1 MEIIMTEKKHTEIDL
16 QGECALG
23 FESVRDALAESFV
36 SRDEIGSAICV
47 YFEGKKVV
55 DLWGGYVDGAQNHPW
70 KANTLCL
77 MYSVAKSICSL
88 SVHMLADRGQIDL
101 EAPIAEYWPEFAQ
114 AGKEEIKVRH
124 FLSHWCGVWAN
135 DRAIAGDIYDP
146 EAMEKVIAMQSPA
159 WPIETQ
165 GAYNTVNIGFI
176 ANEIV
181 RRVTDKSIQN
191 FIADEITKPLGVD
204 YYLGVPENAL
214 DRCAEIIANPADQV
228 RAAGRDPDSP
238 VVAAWKAFPKNFGP
252 TEQNSYRFR
261 TAGVPSFGGFGE
273 ARAMAK
279 IYAVLAEGG
288 ELDGVRL
295 LSSNGIRRAIE
306 TQWSDMHE
314 GLFDRPL
321 SMSMGF
327 MKNPPDGKP
336 LFTSF
341 ADSFGHMGSGGARAF
356 AVPSKRLSGC
366 FVSNYQSE
374 GRGIGERTE
383 AFVKAVEES
392 VALP

>member
-1 MEIIMTEKKHTEIDL
+1 M
-16 QGECALG
+16 
-23 FESVRDALAESFV
+23 
-36 SRDEIGSAICV
+36 
-47 YFEGKKVV
+47 
-55 DLWGGYVDGAQNHPW
+55 
-70 KANTLCL
+70 
-77 MYSVAKSICSL
+77 
-88 SVHMLADRGQIDL
+88 
-101 EAPIAEYWPEFAQ
+101 
-114 AGKEEIKVRH
+114 
-124 FLSHWCGVWAN
+124 
-135 DRAIAGDIYDP
+135 
-146 EAMEKVIAMQSPA
+146 
-159 WPIETQ
+159 
-165 GAYNTVNIGFI
+165 
-176 ANEIV
+176 
-181 RRVTDKSIQN
+181 
-191 FIADEITKPLGVD
+191 
-204 YYLGVPENAL
+204 

>member
-1 MEIIMTEKKHTEIDL
+1 MTEKKHTEIDL

-70 KANTLCL
+70 RANTLCL

-114 AGKEEIKVRH
+114 AGKEGIKVRH

-295 LSSNGIRRAIE
+295 LSSNGI
-306 TQWSDMHE
+306 
-314 GLFDRPL
+314 
-321 SMSMGF
+321 
-327 MKNPPDGKP
+327 
-336 LFTSF
+336 
-341 ADSFGHMGSGGARAF
+341 
-356 AVPSKRLSGC
+356 
-366 FVSNYQSE
+366 
-374 GRGIGERTE
+374 
-383 AFVKAVEES
+383 
-392 VALP
+392 